1 MMWILKMM
9 ELKNFIGKVVI
20 SMATKRRYLLTQIT
34 APYIVATV
42 EQADVC
48 GNRASYHWDAVNGDP
63 ISTGALVFEETAL
76 KKPFQVAYEAYCRS
90 QEGRWEE
97 YGYWLRKD

>member
-1 MMWILKMM
+1 M
-9 ELKNFIGKVVI
+9 ELNKFIGKVVI
-20 SMATKRRYLLTQIT
+20 STASKRRYVLCRIA
-34 APYIVATV
+34 APYFVVTA
-42 EQADVC
+42 EQGDAQ
-48 GNRASYHWDAVNGDP
+48 GNCASYRWDTVNGDP
-63 ISTGALVFEETAL
+63 ISTGALMFEEAAL

>member
-1 MMWILKMM
+1 V
-9 ELKNFIGKVVI
+9 ELKDFIGKVVVGVP
-20 SMATKRRYLLTQIT
+20 SNKRYILSKIT
-34 APYIVATV
+34 AACIVAR
-42 EQADVC
+42 EEKGDAQGHC
-48 GNRASYHWDAVNGDP
+48 ASYRWDTVNGDP
-63 ISTGALVFEETAL
+63 ISTGALVFEEAAL